1 MNNFEMLLNEL
12 TSKSK
17 KNTTEKSTEKAT
29 ATATAKLNSL
39 GSQIGEQRE
48 IVIRYTVGR
57 EEQAKVYEGTPGDNG
72 KKEDS
77 YAMAFALGKLV
88 GDMTGLDGA
97 EISSDILKTMLKSL
111 VGGALAMIFDGI
123 GDVLK

>member
-29 ATATAKLNSL
+29 ATTKFNSL

-57 EEQAKVYEGTPGDNG
+57 EEQAKVYEGTPGDDG

-77 YAMAFALGKLV
+77 YAMAYALGNLL
-88 GDMTGLDGA
+88 GGITGMDGKDIA
-97 EISSDILKTMLKSL
+97 TDILKTMLKSL

>member
-17 KNTTEKSTEKAT
+17 KNTTEKSTEK

-77 YAMAFALGKLV
+77 YAIAFALGKLV

>member
-29 ATATAKLNSL
+29 SKLNSL

-111 VGGALAMIFDGI
+111 VGGALAMIFDGM
-123 GDVLK
+123 GGVLK

>member
-17 KNTTEKSTEKAT
+17 KNTAEKVTETE
-29 ATATAKLNSL
+29 KLNSL

-48 IVIRYTVGR
+48 IVIRYAVDR
-57 EEQAKVYEGTPGDNG
+57 EEQAKVYEGTPGEDG

-77 YAMAFALGKLV
+77 YAMAYALGNLL
-88 GDMTGLDGA
+88 GDVTGMDGKDIA
-97 EISSDILKTMLKSL
+97 TDILKSILKSL
-111 VGGALAMIFDGI
+111 VGGALTMIFDAV

>member
-29 ATATAKLNSL
+29 V
-39 GSQIGEQRE
+39 GEQRE
-48 IVIRYTVGR
+48 IVIRYTVGQ
-57 EEQAKVYEGTPGDNG
+57 EEQAKVYKGTPGDDG

-77 YAMAFALGKLV
+77 YSMAYALGNLL
-88 GDMTGLDGA
+88 GDVTGMDGEDIA
-97 EISSDILKTMLKSL
+97 TDILKSILKSL
-111 VGGALAMIFDGI
+111 VGGALTMIFDAV

>member
-17 KNTTEKSTEKAT
+17 KNTTEKSTEKEPT
-29 ATATAKLNSL
+29 TAKP
-39 GSQIGEQRE
+39 GEQRE
-48 IVIRYTVGR
+48 IVIRYAVGR
-57 EEQAKVYEGTPGDNG
+57 EEQAKVYEGTPGEDG

-77 YAMAFALGKLV
+77 YAMAYALGNLL
-88 GDMTGLDGA
+88 GDVTGMEGKDIA
-97 EISSDILKTMLKSL
+97 TDILKSILKSL
-111 VGGALAMIFDGI
+111 VGGALTMIFDAV

>member
-17 KNTTEKSTEKAT
+17 KNTTEKSTEK

-97 EISSDILKTMLKSL
+97 EISLDILKTMLKSL
-111 VGGALAMIFDGI
+111 VGGALAMIFDDI
-123 GDVLK
+123 GGVLK